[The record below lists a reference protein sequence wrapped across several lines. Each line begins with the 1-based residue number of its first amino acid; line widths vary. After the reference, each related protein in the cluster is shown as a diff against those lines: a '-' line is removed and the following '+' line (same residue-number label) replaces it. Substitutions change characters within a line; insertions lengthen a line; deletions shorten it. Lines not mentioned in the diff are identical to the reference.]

1 MAECCREL
9 GISRSTWYNLRKG
22 WLNMFYG
29 KWLADTVFNLFIGFI
44 FSVLIVVAAIV
55 VAVNGG
61 VSRDTLTGKVLEIE
75 EKHTI
80 QSEIVLTVADEHQT
94 VSADG
99 EKHIY
104 TYRRTVFFKNKD
116 DVVGIRVGDTI
127 TVSGKSNGYSLYD
140 GRIEP

>member
-1 MAECCREL
+1 
-9 GISRSTWYNLRKG
+9 
-22 WLNMFYG
+22 MFYG